1 MQNYGLLKEYEIYRY
16 GRVRMPSLF
25 GLCLYSYLDMQNA
38 LTRLRIEVPK
48 LARNLRHVEEENT
61 RLQYAIE
68 AYESPQHLMQLARE
82 SASSRL
88 KFPLIKEVVTL
99 KQGLA
104 IANPTTQKLDPLS
117 VNARIALASRQP

>member
-1 MQNYGLLKEYEIYRY
+1 MGVCACLLF
-16 GRVRMPSLF
+16 F

-48 LARNLRHVEEENT
+48 LARILRHVQEENI

-68 AYESPQHLMQLARE
+68 EYENPEHLMQLARE
-82 SASSRL
+82 GASGRL
-88 KFPLIKEVVTL
+88 KFPLVKEVVTL

-104 IANPTTQKLDPLS
+104 IANPSPQKLDLLTA
-117 VNARIALASRQP
+117 NARIALASRQP